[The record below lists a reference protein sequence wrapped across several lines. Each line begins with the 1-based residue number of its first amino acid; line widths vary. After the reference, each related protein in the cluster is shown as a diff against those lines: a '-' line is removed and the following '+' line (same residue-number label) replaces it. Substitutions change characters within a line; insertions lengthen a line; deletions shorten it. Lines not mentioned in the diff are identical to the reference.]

1 MKRKQIVI
9 GVVVIGLILIGS
21 VLALNFA
28 GGQRLTGSVR
38 AAPAAELPAA
48 RADLL
53 GVFTQRQDK
62 SVIVATTIQE
72 YSKEEFPDGTKKLTH
87 IFSGPYTEIVT
98 TKDTIIYEDVT
109 NSYPSP
115 HTQQYVEESTL
126 DGLGPEALVTAWGRR
141 QGDRLLADVLVFYNP

>member
-1 MKRKQIVI
+1 MKRRQIVI
-9 GVVVIGLILIGS
+9 GVIVIGLILMGS

-28 GGQRLTGSVR
+28 GGQRPTGSVR
-38 AAPAAELPAA
+38 AAPAAELPAT

-62 SVIVATTIQE
+62 SIIVATTIQE
-72 YSKEEFPDGTKKLTH
+72 YSKEDFPDGTKKLTH

-109 NSYPSP
+109 NSHPSP

-141 QGDRLLADVLVFYNP
+141 QGDRLMADVLVFYNP

>member
-1 MKRKQIVI
+1 MKRRPIII
-9 GVVVIGLILIGS
+9 GAMVVGLILMGS

-28 GGQRLTGSVR
+28 GGRLPTGSVR
-38 AAPAAELPAA
+38 AAPATELPAA
-48 RADLL
+48 QADLL

-62 SVIVATTIQE
+62 SIIVATTIQE

-98 TKDTIIYEDVT
+98 TGDTIIYEDVT
-109 NSYPSP
+109 NSHPSP

-141 QGDRLLADVLVFYNP
+141 QGDRLMADVLVFYNP